1 MSFKTI
7 NLEEYKRLLKNK
19 QKMFDMTFPTPKSIN
34 KYRDNDENINR
45 KILQEEEVTKQ
56 NKNLSEMFDKN
67 LNKYFNEKTNNLPF
81 VVDMLNLGNNST
93 DLIVDKHEN
102 ENLLKD
108 VFEID
113 NQYKFL
119 TDKDIID
126 SFQKIY
132 VKYLLDKLN
141 VCDNIPKELCN
152 HFNNSLTN
160 LKFKNK
166 EIPVNYN
173 DDGQMLLSKGE
184 GFIDNNI
191 KINNKDLDNGILR
204 VRYMNN
210 RKLMNKLLKDDYK
223 ISKGMVNAIK
233 YNKDIHKLS
242 SNEKNIY
249 YELQKFLN
257 KQQDINVLIGSYIS
271 GNHSKTLYNKIN
283 KMLYNKLKNNLI
295 SKKEYTSLLNK
306 INISY

>member
-7 NLEEYKRLLKNK
+7 NLEEYKKLLKNK
-19 QKMFDMTFPTPKSIN
+19 KKMFDMTFPTPESIN
-34 KYRDNDENINR
+34 KYRDDDNKFDQ
-45 KILQEEEVTKQ
+45 KILYDEEINKQ

-67 LNKYFNEKTNNLPF
+67 LDKNLNKYFNEKTNNSPF

-93 DLIVDKHEN
+93 DLIKVGKHEN

-126 SFQKIY
+126 SFQKVFHDYNIVYAPHKKSKNIY

-166 EIPVNYN
+166 KIPVNYNN
-173 DDGQMLLSKGE
+173 DDGQMLLKG
-184 GFIDNNI
+184 GSVYNNI
-191 KINNKDLDNGILR
+191 KINNKDLDKGILR
-204 VRYMNN
+204 VRYSNN
-210 RKLMNKLLKDDYK
+210 RKLTNNLLKDDYK
-223 ISKGMVNAIK
+223 ISKRMVNAIK
-233 YNKDIHKLS
+233 FNKDIHKLS
-242 SNEKNIY
+242 PNEK
-249 YELQKFLN
+249 
-257 KQQDINVLIGSYIS
+257 
-271 GNHSKTLYNKIN
+271 KTFITNC
-283 KMLYNKLKNNLI
+283 KNF
-295 SKKEYTSLLNK
+295 
-306 INISY
+306 